1 MYCKAALLMLS
12 GLASASAFQPAAM
25 SRAGALVAS
34 RQFTGASSALGPETA
49 KATVEAMYK
58 SGGAHAEQKY
68 DADFDALVKSAFP
81 GALSNQELETKVVS
95 LLSEKG
101 YSA

>member
-1 MYCKAALLMLS
+1 MYCKTALLMFS

-34 RQFTGASSALGPETA
+34 RQFTGASAALGPETA
-49 KATVEAMYK
+49 KATVESLYK